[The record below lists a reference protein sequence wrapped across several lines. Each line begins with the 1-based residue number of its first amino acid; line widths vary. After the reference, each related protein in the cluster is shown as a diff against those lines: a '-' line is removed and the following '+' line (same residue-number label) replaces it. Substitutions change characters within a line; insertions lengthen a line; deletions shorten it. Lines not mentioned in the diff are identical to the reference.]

1 MSWESR
7 KINGYLTLMYL
18 GLGFCKVVV
27 IGIEEYLFMLLIY
40 LQLRK

>member
-18 GLGFCKVVV
+18 GLGLSMVVV
-27 IGIEEYLFMLLIY
+27 IGIEEYLFISFI
-40 LQLRK
+40 